1 MLSVNF
7 QEQEL
12 DQFIS
17 KIRSVAILTF
27 TFTSI
32 YMMEIGSRYNSTN
45 PLALVHHV
53 VSIID
58 GLFVVFFPTIVMVKT
73 ASVLEYFI
81 WFESLTFNGLVMYRL
96 CPQSNVTPRVMVA
109 GMICFGA
116 TRPVQLVW
124 VFASIFGSWND
135 NNIVKWQGILQICV
149 TLIVTTIQIFSLKIH
164 YSVWK
169 RCLAKQMNVAAK
181 KSNTKNS
188 VTWGA
193 QDDDDLVISRTKHS
207 IEFEDT
213 KSGKDVKCPGHPLKR
228 VSKGVNEYVRFLWR
242 LPCLLCASSIFT

>member
-1 MLSVNF
+1 MLHSVESLVISIATPIFGYYMLSVNF

-81 WFESLTFNGLVMYRL
+81 
-96 CPQSNVTPRVMVA
+96 
-109 GMICFGA
+109 
-116 TRPVQLVW
+116 
-124 VFASIFGSWND
+124 
-135 NNIVKWQGILQICV
+135 
-149 TLIVTTIQIFSLKIH
+149 
-164 YSVWK
+164 
-169 RCLAKQMNVAAK
+169 
-181 KSNTKNS
+181 
-188 VTWGA
+188 
-193 QDDDDLVISRTKHS
+193 
-207 IEFEDT
+207 
-213 KSGKDVKCPGHPLKR
+213 
-228 VSKGVNEYVRFLWR
+228 
-242 LPCLLCASSIFT
+242 